1 MKKVRLITSKLNV
14 EIEPEMIVLYTVEGD
29 DSEGAVIPLS
39 YCSIVDIDDGTYP
52 DDGITFTLGLKRA
65 GKRAYLEKQT
75 SANRHIR
82 FPSDRNIRFEGCFH
96 KTVGK
101 IISCRF
107 TDDYLARAMMRFLLA
122 VKTINYEYL
131 ELHGDNIVAIKE
143 VSTTVR
149 FTEKA
154 KKIIGKIV
162 AETDEPCPRF

>member
-1 MKKVRLITSKLNV
+1 MNIKLISPRIQMN
-14 EIEPEMIVLYTVEGD
+14 IED
-29 DSEGAVIPLS
+29 DSIYLYVADNMIGMSVVIPMS
-39 YCSIVDIDDGTYP
+39 YCTISSLIAGYDSDDDVD
-52 DDGITFTLGLKRA
+52 FTLSMRDKVQ
-65 GKRAYLEKQT
+65 YIDEKLYED
-75 SANRHIR
+75 NDRH
-82 FPSDRNIRFEGCFH
+82 IRFEGCFH

-131 ELHGDNIVAIKE
+131 ELHGDNIVAIEE